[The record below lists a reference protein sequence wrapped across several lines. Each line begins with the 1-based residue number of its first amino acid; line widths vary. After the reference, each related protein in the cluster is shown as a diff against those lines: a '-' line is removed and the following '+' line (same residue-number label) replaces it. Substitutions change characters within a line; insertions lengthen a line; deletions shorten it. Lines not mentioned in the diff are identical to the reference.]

1 MCTVL
6 NCDYAFLCKMF
17 HDCDCLKFW
26 FSEDNLGFLGYA
38 KKKLEENRGK
48 TLKTLGKG
56 AAKRKNKK

>member
-1 MCTVL
+1 
-6 NCDYAFLCKMF
+6 MF
-17 HDCDCLKFW
+17 RYCDCLKFW

-48 TLKTLGKG
+48 TFKTLGKG